1 MNIVTSYPTINLNTA
16 NVQTEV
22 AKKDNQNRELIPQA
36 KELTAISP
44 EARLVADTE
53 KAKTPG
59 LSVASNQESLTPD
72 KNESKTINGK
82 QEQSSDQGEQSS
94 EQDKE
99 EQQQQAKQQVQQEL
113 EQKELE
119 QIKQL
124 KSRDLEVR
132 AHEQAHAAVGGSY
145 AGSPS
150 YEYEKGPDGN
160 RYAVA
165 GEVPIDVSEV
175 PNDPQATIEKMQQVQ
190 AAALAPAEPS
200 SQDRK
205 VAALAAQTLSKATS
219 ELLQEQNKA
228 EESEKSTEETS
239 ESDPEAS
246 ANIKDDSQSSSAS
259 QVNNSSE
266 SVSFSAVL
274 AQEKIQ
280 RDPAIEQRA
289 ERIANH
295 YLSATAPQQASQF
308 ARQI

>member
-59 LSVASNQESLTPD
+59 LSVAFNQESLTPD

-239 ESDPEAS
+239 ESEPEAS

>member
-22 AKKDNQNRELIPQA
+22 AKKDNQTRELIPQA

-72 KNESKTINGK
+72 KNESKTINAK
-82 QEQSSDQGEQSS
+82 QEQSSEQGEQNP

-99 EQQQQAKQQVQQEL
+99 EQQQAKQKVQQEL

-205 VAALAAQTLSKATS
+205 VAAQAAQTISKATS
-219 ELLQEQNKA
+219 ELLQAQNEA
-228 EESEKSTEETS
+228 EESTEKSSQS
-239 ESDPEAS
+239 ELEAS
-246 ANIKDDSQSSSAS
+246 ENNQEDSLGSQAASSSEAKR
-259 QVNNSSE
+259 SSE
-266 SVSFSAVL
+266 GVSFSAVL
-274 AQEKIQ
+274 AQEKNQ

-295 YLSATAPQQASQF
+295 YFSATAPSQVSQF

>member
-72 KNESKTINGK
+72 KNESKTINAK
-82 QEQSSDQGEQSS
+82 QDQNSDQGEQSS
-94 EQDKE
+94 DQDKE
-99 EQQQQAKQQVQQEL
+99 EQQQQAKQKVQQEL

-205 VAALAAQTLSKATS
+205 VAAQAAQTISKATS
-219 ELLQEQNKA
+219 ELLQAQNEV
-228 EESEKSTEETS
+228 EELTEK
-239 ESDPEAS
+239 
-246 ANIKDDSQSSSAS
+246 
-259 QVNNSSE
+259 SSE
-266 SVSFSAVL
+266 SELEASENNQEDSLGNQAADFPQAKRSSEGVSFSAVL
-274 AQEKIQ
+274 AQEKTQ

-295 YLSATAPQQASQF
+295 YFSATAPTQASQF

>member
-1 MNIVTSYPTINLNTA
+1 M
-16 NVQTEV
+16 
-22 AKKDNQNRELIPQA
+22 
-36 KELTAISP
+36 
-44 EARLVADTE
+44 VADTE

-59 LSVASNQESLTPD
+59 LSVAFNQESLTPD

-239 ESDPEAS
+239 ESEPEAS